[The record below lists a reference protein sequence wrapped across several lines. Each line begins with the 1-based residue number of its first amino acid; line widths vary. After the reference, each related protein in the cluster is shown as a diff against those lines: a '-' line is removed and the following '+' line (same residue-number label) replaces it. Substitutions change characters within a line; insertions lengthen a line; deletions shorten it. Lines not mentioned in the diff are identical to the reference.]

1 MTKNKIY
8 TNEMVYDDAKSIGI
22 DADSL
27 KQLMN
32 ILTPRMQKQ
41 LLVSLKEE
49 KFLNDYHNNEANDQ
63 PNWFKNGNLNK
74 YYEVNQ

>member
-1 MTKNKIY
+1 MTY

-22 DADSL
+22 DDKSL

-41 LLVSLKEE
+41 LVTSLKEE
-49 KFLNDYHNNEANDQ
+49 KFLHNHHNNS
-63 PNWFKNGNLNK
+63 
-74 YYEVNQ
+74 EVKQ

>member
-1 MTKNKIY
+1 MSNTKIY
-8 TNEMVYDDAKSIGI
+8 NNEMVYDDAKSIGI

-49 KFLNDYHNNEANDQ
+49 KFLNDFHNDS
-63 PNWFKNGNLNK
+63 
-74 YYEVNQ
+74 EVKQ